1 MNDDIN
7 LSSSSSVSIMRLGD
21 LIRTLLVSSEANLL
35 TYKDQIGQLP
45 ESEEDDYDYDYDHHL
60 FLHNLR
66 VRKSHQK
73 VMVEGANL
81 GISSLPVYDAL
92 AVNHQHADWAQESMY
107 RVWSDVV
114 GGVATKLKVDFPAS

>member
-7 LSSSSSVSIMRLGD
+7 LSSSSSVSMMRLGG
-21 LIRTLLVSSEANLL
+21 LIRTLLVNSEANLL

-45 ESEEDDYDYDYDHHL
+45 ESEEDDYDHHL
-60 FLHNLR
+60 FLHN
-66 VRKSHQK
+66 VRLKKSHQK

-92 AVNHQHADWAQESMY
+92 AVNHQHADWAQETMA

-114 GGVATKLKVDFPAS
+114 GGVATKLKVDFPTVR